1 MRAPAPRR
9 GVPRRGVPRRGALA
23 LLGAAPLALAGCTGV
38 SMPGQGEGRE
48 YKGPADPA
56 LMSLPPEAESA
67 LSERFERVQA
77 R

>member
-1 MRAPAPRR
+1 MPAPVRA
-9 GVPRRGVPRRGALA
+9 ALGS
-23 LLGAAPLALAGCTGV
+23 LGAAALALALAGCTEV
-38 SMPGQGEGRE
+38 AMPGQGETRD

-67 LSERFERVQA
+67 LFERFERIQA